1 MARMARSQTNYRGA
15 TGGLAGVK
23 TQSFAQ
29 EVPQIQSEG
38 AGLDPFRGDLT
49 NAFNQFFGSLG
60 NTIATF
66 QDAHFQN
73 QKIEA
78 EEYAVDM
85 KKQATVSATDYY
97 MENPKSRDVGAALST
112 TSPEQQGNKHF
123 VDTFKSSLGANI
135 GSRMYSDFAL
145 AQAQRAPSTFE
156 ANASQYW
163 QDNYKEGTGDATV
176 DMAMQTAWASNYE
189 TQRVT
194 AAQETVRRQKA
205 ATDLEY
211 RRSIY
216 NKMAQPEITAATF
229 NSILKGGT
237 SRAGETTGQLQA
249 RNLGIMVNAAM
260 TGRMS
265 QNGIAKFI
273 AHMNYQ
279 AQDPMDPSAPQMP
292 SIAQKFP
299 IMSAKAETSLM
310 DAVQRNTTMAGQQAF
325 SQMSSDFNTTLTNTQ
340 DEYAKLALIGNR
352 GSAVVAKMQNTPG
365 ISMTQIAAFKK
376 DLNTERSKLAEYHFN
391 QVAMNSVA
399 NGLPPAPSYD
409 PSENKSASLDWL
421 NRNAPMGVDGAS
433 VKAGAFLKNHVQT
446 FGAGNFPKNV
456 QQKFASHL
464 TSGDPAQQSYAL
476 EALMIADP
484 TGASLASLLPKNDF
498 AAKLGAEAAF
508 IEMRNGASPQA
519 AAAKTFNPGF
529 IEAMQQLDG
538 KGMGEILVPDA
549 ANEREREQTVTE
561 LFNEDA
567 MGAMIQRQLLNEWR
581 FTGLWSSISGIDI
594 ETQRKLRAAGKVYV
608 AYQMSQDRDYST
620 EDVQQAAFNA
630 VSNQMWV
637 QNGIV
642 KSGRQATNTA
652 GGIVL
657 GKEVLNTATGE
668 VEDTVATLENDI
680 SNIENGAFSIFTE
693 GTLTAKPIPRLGDN
707 SQIVVN
713 QNGMPVSLQVGQAI
727 QVDSRY
733 HPSGKERGFLSNS
746 ANWEYSQTFT
756 GDLALDRAAAVAIF
770 GPGIRLEPIY
780 TGYGEDGAIGEYELI
795 VMPRFVGTPKLTQAD
810 IERLALTPREYQPTR
825 YGSGGPKPFY
835 LVK

>member
-29 EVPQIQSEG
+29 QVPEIQSQG

-49 NAFNQFFGSLG
+49 NAFNQFFGSVSQSIG
-60 NTIATF
+60 TF

-78 EEYAVDM
+78 QEYAVDM

-97 MENPKSRDVGAALST
+97 MENPKSRDVGEALST

-163 QDNYKEGTGDATV
+163 QDNYKDGTGDPTV

-205 ATDLEY
+205 ASDLEY

-216 NKMAQPEITAATF
+216 NKMAQPEITAAAF

-325 SQMSSDFNTTLTNTQ
+325 SQISSDFNTTLTNTQ
-340 DEYAKLALIGNR
+340 DEYAKLALIGNK

-399 NGLPPAPSYD
+399 NGLQPSLSYD
-409 PSENKSASLDWL
+409 PKENKGAALDWL
-421 NRNAPMGVDGAS
+421 NRNAPMGVEGAS
-433 VKAGAFLKNHVQT
+433 FKAGAFVKNLTQT
-446 FGAGNFPKNV
+446 YGAGNFPENV
-456 QQKFASHL
+456 KQQFASQL
-464 TSGDPAQQSYAL
+464 TSGDPAQQTYAL

-484 TGASLASLLPKNDF
+484 TGRMAGDMLPKDDHI
-498 AAKLGAEAAF
+498 ARLGATAAM
-508 IEMRNGASPQA
+508 IEMNNGASAQGAAIKVFNPSFQEAIQQIDKNGLGNILAPDATNNTEREAAVAEMFTADEIGNLIEQNKLGKWAVTSWFSSAVSGVDLETQGRLRQA
-519 AAAKTFNPGF
+519 AKVFVALQRSQDKTFSNH
-529 IEAMQQLDG
+529 
-538 KGMGEILVPDA
+538 
-549 ANEREREQTVTE
+549 
-561 LFNEDA
+561 
-567 MGAMIQRQLLNEWR
+567 
-581 FTGLWSSISGIDI
+581 
-594 ETQRKLRAAGKVYV
+594 
-608 AYQMSQDRDYST
+608 
-620 EDVQQAAFNA
+620 DVQVAALEA
-630 VSNQMWV
+630 VSPQMWV
-637 QNGIV
+637 QGGLV
-642 KSGRQATNTA
+642 RSGRQATNVV
-652 GGIVL
+652 GGVVM
-657 GKEVLNTATGE
+657 GKSVMNPQTGDM
-668 VEDTVATLENDI
+668 EDTIATFENDLQ
-680 SNIENGAFSIFTE
+680 NINDGAFSI
-693 GTLTAKPIPRLGDN
+693 LGQTGLNTVPDPTRSDN
-707 SQIVVN
+707 SQIVTSDTTGLPIN
-713 QNGMPVSLQVGQAI
+713 LEIGSTFE
-727 QVDSRY
+727 VDSRY
-733 HPSGKERGFLSNS
+733 HPDGRERGFLSNS
-746 ANWEYSQTFT
+746 TNWSYDLNLT
-756 GDLALDRAAAVAIF
+756 GDITVDRAEARKIF
-770 GPGIRLEPIY
+770 GPAVTLERVSGDNSY
-780 TGYGEDGAIGEYELI
+780 QLI
-795 VMPRFVGTPKLTQAD
+795 VSPRFVGKPQFTDAD
-810 IERLALTPREYQPTR
+810 IERLGLTARDYTPMR
-825 YGSGGPKPFY
+825 YGDGGAKPFY
-835 LVK
+835 LFR

>member
-15 TGGLAGVK
+15 TGGQAGVK

-29 EVPQIQSEG
+29 QVPQIQSEG

-49 NAFNQFFGSLG
+49 NAFNQFFGSVQNSISG
-60 NTIATF
+60 F
-66 QDAHFQN
+66 QQTKHQN
-73 QKIEA
+73 DMIEA
-78 EEYAVDM
+78 QEYAVDM
-85 KKQATVSATDYY
+85 KKQAAVSATDYY
-97 MENPKSRDVGAALST
+97 MENPKSRDVGEALKT

-123 VDTFKSSLGANI
+123 VDTFKSSLGSNI
-135 GSRMYSDFAL
+135 GSRMYSDFAIK
-145 AQAQRAPSTFE
+145 QAQRAPSSFE
-156 ANASQYW
+156 ANAATYW
-163 QDNYKEGTGDATV
+163 ETNYSEGTNDPTV
-176 DMAMQTAWASNYE
+176 DLAMQTAWASNYE
-189 TQRVT
+189 TQRVS
-194 AAQETVRRQKA
+194 AAQETIRLQKA

-216 NKMAQPEITAATF
+216 NKMAQPEISAAAF
-229 NSILKGGT
+229 NSILQGGT

-249 RNLGIMVNAAM
+249 RNLGVMVNAAM

-265 QNGIAKFI
+265 QDGIAKFI
-273 AHMNYQ
+273 AHINFQ
-279 AQDPMDPSAPQMP
+279 AQDPMDPSAPTMP

-325 SQMSSDFNTTLTNTQ
+325 SQMSSDFNTTLSNTQ

-352 GSAVVAKMQNTPG
+352 GSATVAQMQNTPG

-376 DLNTERSKLAEYHFN
+376 GLTAERTKLTAYHFN

-399 NGLPPAPSYD
+399 NGLAPSTSYD
-409 PSENKSASLDWL
+409 PAENKTAALDWV
-421 NRNAPMGVDGAS
+421 NRNTPIGEEGSS

-446 FGAGNFPKNV
+446 FGAGNFPKNL

-464 TSGDPAQQSYAL
+464 TSGDPAQQAYAL
-476 EALMIADP
+476 ESLMIADP

-508 IEMRNGASPQA
+508 IELQNGASPQA

-567 MGAMIQRQLLNEWR
+567 MGGMIQSQLLNEWR
-581 FTGLWSSISGIDI
+581 FTGIFSSIDGVDI
-594 ETQRKLRAAGKVYV
+594 ETQRKLRSAGKVYV
-608 AYQMSQDRDYST
+608 AYQMSQDADYST

-642 KSGRQATNTA
+642 RSGRQATNTA

-668 VEDTVATLENDI
+668 VEDTVETLENDLE
-680 SNIENGAFSIFTE
+680 NIQDGAFTIFGNE
-693 GTLTAKPIPRLGDN
+693 TLKAIPVPRHGDN
-707 SQIVVN
+707 AQIITN
-713 QNGMPVSLQVGQAI
+713 SLGLPVSLQVGQEI

-733 HPSGKERGFLSNS
+733 HPSGKERGFLSN
-746 ANWEYSQTFT
+746 ATTWAYNQTFT
-756 GDLALDRAAAVAIF
+756 GDLAADRAAAVAIF
-770 GPGIRLEPIY
+770 GPGIRLDPIY
-780 TGYGEDGAIGEYELI
+780 NGAVISEYEMIVTPRLI
-795 VMPRFVGTPKLTQAD
+795 GTPKLTQAD
-810 IERLALTPREYQPTR
+810 LERLALTPREIQPSR
-825 YGSGGPKPFY
+825 YGPSGNKPFY
-835 LVK
+835 LVR